1 MPKYSSIIAVVGGG
15 IHSTSITGYLARIL
29 DAGEVKAFAKCVME
43 SAAGDVLRWVSAFL
57 ELIPV
62 SCNKKPYLAAC
73 EQLGNGMFFV
83 LLYKAMS
90 EKQNWINTARAMK

>member
-1 MPKYSSIIAVVGGG
+1 MQNASWKVRLEMS
-15 IHSTSITGYLARIL
+15 STSVVEI
-29 DAGEVKAFAKCVME
+29 
-43 SAAGDVLRWVSAFL
+43 LRWVSAFL

-90 EKQNWINTARAMK
+90 EKQNWMNTARAMK